1 MVQGCTIF
9 ASAIAVSTV
18 TWATSVGSLAAGF
31 TVAVISVGL
40 TILMSVTVTPLVGV
54 VAAAS
59 CVVKLPAVVAT
70 LAETIGE
77 LLAVALGV
85 ATVPLCA
92 VMERVDSGQEA
103 VALSLGMI
111 SLL

>member
-1 MVQGCTIF
+1 
-9 ASAIAVSTV
+9 
-18 TWATSVGSLAAGF
+18 
-31 TVAVISVGL
+31 
-40 TILMSVTVTPLVGV
+40 VTVTPLVGV